1 MQWRGAIPIK
11 VAPLLVRGN
20 RVAAF
25 DVRSSQWPA
34 RARREA
40 GRFRPK
46 AQSGG
51 RVKDKGATMNDI
63 ACQLRAQ
70 IASSTDPDRLERLA
84 REAEAP
90 TVQPHHSASTSG
102 LVDSGTGGP
111 SRPPLDISASEG
123 VIYITFFRKA
133 Q

>member
-1 MQWRGAIPIK
+1 
-11 VAPLLVRGN
+11 
-20 RVAAF
+20 
-25 DVRSSQWPA
+25 
-34 RARREA
+34 
-40 GRFRPK
+40 
-46 AQSGG
+46 
-51 RVKDKGATMNDI
+51 MNDI